1 MRMIYCITNLDNG
14 KRYVGQT
21 KNLVRRK
28 KQHFTEAPKRCDHP
42 MARAVRKY
50 GRENFE
56 IKVVE
61 ECDDSVVDER
71 ERYWIA
77 VYRTTE
83 YDFGYNC
90 EDGGNACKSLSE
102 ETKHKISESRKRWW
116 ISLSEDERESYRAGL
131 RGHRE
136 LTFEQR
142 TRASEVRKGIPKSA
156 EHKAKIS
163 AAHLGMK
170 HSVECQCKV
179 HSSGQARRVLTD
191 EQIIEVQR
199 LREANWKLH
208 DIALHFEVGRTS
220 IQRALHQAQYCVKA

>member
-1 MRMIYCITNLDNG
+1 MRMIYCITNLVNG

-56 IKVVE
+56 IKIIE
-61 ECDDSVVDER
+61 ECDDSIVDER
-71 ERYWIA
+71 ERFWIA
-77 VYRTTE
+77 LYRTIE
-83 YDFGYNC
+83 HYLGYNC

-116 ISLSEDERESYRAGL
+116 ASLSEDERESYRIGL

-136 LTFEQR
+136 LTVQQR
-142 TRASEVRKGIPKSA
+142 IRASEVRKGIPKSA

-163 AAHLGMK
+163 AAHL
-170 HSVECQCKV
+170 
-179 HSSGQARRVLTD
+179 
-191 EQIIEVQR
+191 
-199 LREANWKLH
+199 
-208 DIALHFEVGRTS
+208 
-220 IQRALHQAQYCVKA
+220 